1 MRHCV
6 LLFLCCLQSLRIFAA
21 PADTSRWSQSAIRL
35 NTEYDESH
43 PILSADGQTLY
54 FVRQNHPQNIGE
66 EDKSDIWMSY
76 RDSSG
81 TWSHSVNIGS
91 PLNNEND
98 NKVVGINL
106 SGEKLFLTGDANNK
120 VFFSKY
126 KNRTWSMPRELS
138 IEGIANQ
145 STELNCHVSIDEKY
159 LLFALKN
166 DSCVGERDLFVSIK
180 NQYDVWS
187 APRSLGGI
195 INTLGDEANV
205 FLAADNKTLYFA
217 TNGREGLGGTDW
229 YASRRLDDTWLHWTT
244 PINLGNKIN
253 TNKND
258 NSFCI
263 NTELEE
269 CYGIKTNIIG
279 GDSDIARFF
288 LDDITLLPIKT
299 VLIRGKVQLTNGEP
313 VQTTVQLQSLAQKTV
328 DNTIFSKSDG
338 SFQFLISAEDKIGFY
353 ATDKDYFSTLAYVN
367 LSKQPLK
374 TLDADGTEN
383 AVGKDSLRL
392 FNIEKAKIRIN
403 DINQIITTLEQQK
416 PPVLDIK
423 NISEST
429 ILSENNSYEVNQ
441 KLEKLRLL
449 YNKKYNI
456 TDNTSYN
463 SYGSTET
470 QPKNYDNTSTTL
482 KINATDDET
491 PLVKGDEKVEL
502 MKKGFEEKK
511 RLKETNFSNENASEK
526 NVSTD
531 AESLNEEDRQAI
543 SEISE
548 LHGIKYTNSFQDV
561 VERTKRKLISLAFQ
575 EAKEYLQKE
584 IISDWN
590 SWTSLISL
598 DNEETRKLNAK
609 LAEIQKLIKQEFSAK
624 NSWEQS
630 QKNYSNI
637 TFDADEKEIV
647 KELKKTIVDNVQSYA
662 RNQIT
667 IEVHHAI
674 SFRLYDELRQ
684 YHMKKLERLL
694 NKHGNQSEKAENQ
707 PIIDTNLNTDLLLQ
721 EQQTHVTVLL
731 LPLQKNITIPLYGI
745 YFGHNTADILPDS
758 EAELMRIEQLLKANP
773 FSIVEITAHTHS
785 YCNDMFAQLITQQRL
800 ENIKKYL
807 LNNEVLENQILIRP
821 YGKNAPLAPNNTLE
835 GRLRN
840 QRIEMKILTQ

>member
-1 MRHCV
+1 MRHCILLV
-6 LLFLCCLQSLRIFAA
+6 LYCLQSLWVSAA
-21 PADTSRWSQSAIRL
+21 TADTSRWSLSATRL

-66 EDKSDIWMSY
+66 EDKADIWVSY

-81 TWSHSVNIGS
+81 MWSHSVNIGS
-91 PLNNEND
+91 PLNNDND

-106 SGEKLFLTGDANNK
+106 SGDKLYLTGDAPDK

-145 STELNCHVSIDEKY
+145 SAELNCHVSIDEKY
-159 LLFALKN
+159 MLFALKN
-166 DSCVGERDLFVSIK
+166 DSCVGQRDLFISIK
-180 NQYDVWS
+180 NQFDVWS
-187 APRSLGGI
+187 APRSLGPI

-229 YASRRLDDTWLHWTT
+229 YVSRRLDDTWLQWSN

-269 CYGIKTNIIG
+269 CYGIKPNVIG

-288 LDDITLLPIKT
+288 LDDIALLPIKT
-299 VLIRGKVQLTNGEP
+299 VLIRGKVQLPNGEP
-313 VQTTVQLQSLAQKTV
+313 VQTTVQLQALTRSVV

-338 SFQFLISAEDKIGFY
+338 TFQFLMSSEDKIGFY
-353 ATDKDYFSTLAYVN
+353 ANDKDYFSTLAYVN
-367 LSKQPLK
+367 LSSQALK
-374 TLDADGTEN
+374 TLDTDGIEN

-403 DINQIITTLEQQK
+403 EINQIITALEQEK

-423 NISEST
+423 NISTST
-429 ILSENNSYEVNQ
+429 VLSENNSYEVNQ
-441 KLEKLRLL
+441 KLERLRLA

-456 TDNTSYN
+456 IDNESYN
-463 SYGSTET
+463 NYEITAV
-470 QPKNYDNTSTTL
+470 QPKNYDNNTNTIKL
-482 KINATDDET
+482 NATDDDT
-491 PLVKGDEKVEL
+491 RLVKGDEKVEQ
-502 MKKGFEEKK
+502 MKKVFEAKK
-511 RLKETNFSNENASEK
+511 RFKESGNTNENTLDKTTSD
-526 NVSTD
+526 S
-531 AESLNEEDRQAI
+531 ESLKEEDRQAI
-543 SEISE
+543 SEISD
-548 LHGIKYTNSFQDV
+548 LHGIKYTNSFQDI
-561 VERTKRKLISLAFQ
+561 VERTKRKLVTLAFQ

-590 SWTSLISL
+590 SWASLISL
-598 DNEETRKLNAK
+598 DNEEARKLNTK

-630 QKNYSNI
+630 QKNYPNI
-637 TFDADEKEIV
+637 AFDADEKEIV

-667 IEVHHAI
+667 AEAHHAI

-694 NKHGNQSEKAENQ
+694 HKHGNQSEKAENQ
-707 PIIDTNLNTDLLLQ
+707 TTIDTNWDSDLLVQ
-721 EQQTHVTVLL
+721 EQQTHIAVLL
-731 LPLQKNITIPLYGI
+731 LPVQKNITIPLHGI
-745 YFGHNTADILPDS
+745 YFGHNTADILPES
-758 EAELMRIEQLLKANP
+758 VTELTRIEHFLKTNP
-773 FSIVEITAHTHS
+773 FSIIEITAHTHS

-807 LNNEVLENQILIRP
+807 LQNDVLENQILIRP